1 MTTHPSS
8 CHAPHANAPLH
19 PTPVKLHCTFTRS
32 LRPLETLKKG
42 EVGLY
47 CCGPTVYD
55 YAHIG
60 NLRTYL
66 CEDFLRRTLE
76 FVGLKVNHVM
86 NITDVGHLVTDADDG
101 EDKMEKGARRA
112 GKTIWEIADDY
123 TRAFLLD
130 LSRLNIR
137 TPHSMPKATE
147 YIAEQIE
154 TVRAI
159 EKKGLAYV
167 TSDGVYFDTSKQP
180 DYGTLARL
188 DLKGLQGGARV
199 ELGEKRNKSDFAL
212 WKLSPPGSTRAME
225 WESPW
230 GKGFPGWHV
239 ECTAMSVKLL
249 GPLFDIHCGG
259 EDHIPVHHTNEI
271 AQCEAAHGTRE
282 ANYWLHVKFLT
293 LGGDKMSKSAGTFL
307 RLDDMLAQG
316 VSPLAYRYLC
326 LGAHY
331 RAGMEFTW
339 EHLKS
344 AQTTLERL
352 YQHIERLPAGGTPSA
367 KHMDDFRNALC
378 NDVGTAQGLS
388 VLWTLL
394 KDDTVPDADKRATA
408 LAFDAVFG
416 LHLEAP
422 EKGRVEVK
430 APSDVQTWA
439 EERQQARVEKR
450 WADADALKKKILDA
464 GFEVLDKTEGFE
476 LKKKG

>member
-1 MTTHPSS
+1 M
-8 CHAPHANAPLH
+8 H
-19 PTPVKLHCTFTRS
+19 PTPVKLQCTFTRT
-32 LRPLETLKKG
+32 LRPLETLRAG

-47 CCGPTVYD
+47 ACGPTVYD

-76 FVGLKVNHVM
+76 FVGLRVNHVM
-86 NITDVGHLVTDADDG
+86 NITDVGHLVTDADEG
-101 EDKMEKGARRA
+101 EDKMEKGARKA
-112 GKTIWEIADDY
+112 GKSIWEIAEHY
-123 TRAFLLD
+123 TQAFLVD
-130 LSRLNIR
+130 LSRLNILMP
-137 TPHSMPKATE
+137 THMPKATE
-147 YIAEQIE
+147 YIAEQID

-159 EKKGLAYV
+159 EEKGLAYV
-167 TSDGVYFDTSKQP
+167 TSDGVYFDTSKQES
-180 DYGTLARL
+180 YGALARL

-199 ELGEKRNKSDFAL
+199 DLGEKRSKSDFAL
-212 WKLSPPGSTRAME
+212 WKFSPAGTTRAME

-249 GPLFDIHCGG
+249 GSSFDIHCGG

-282 ANYWLHVKFLT
+282 ANFWLHVKFLT

-307 RLDDMLAQG
+307 RLDDMLSQG
-316 VSPLAYRYLC
+316 VSPMAYRYLC

-352 YQHIERLPAGGTPSA
+352 YQHVERLPKDGRVSET
-367 KHMDDFRNALC
+367 HLTEFRTGLC

-388 VLWTLL
+388 VLWTML
-394 KDDTVPDADKRATA
+394 KDDSLADADKRATA
-408 LAFDAVFG
+408 LAFDAVLG
-416 LHLEAP
+416 LHLDAP
-422 EKGRVEVK
+422 EKGRVEVRV
-430 APSDVQTWA
+430 PNEVQAWA
-439 EERQQARVEKR
+439 EQRQQARVEKR
-450 WADADALKKKILDA
+450 WGDADTLKKQILEA

-476 LKKKG
+476 LKRKG